1 MSVFY
6 LSISFSKHTT
16 KKISEDE
23 KPTFNVIF
31 DLFQRTYVQAL
42 DKRNQNII
50 QSILE
55 SPSPVNVS
63 AAEEKARTFYRETA
77 KY

>member
-1 MSVFY
+1 MWRTSVQY
-6 LSISFSKHTT
+6 LTWGEQIQVVYQC
-16 KKISEDE
+16 EV
-23 KPTFNVIF
+23 PNC
-31 DLFQRTYVQAL
+31 VQAL

-63 AAEEKARTFYRETA
+63 SAEEKARTFYRETA
-77 KY
+77 KYHIF